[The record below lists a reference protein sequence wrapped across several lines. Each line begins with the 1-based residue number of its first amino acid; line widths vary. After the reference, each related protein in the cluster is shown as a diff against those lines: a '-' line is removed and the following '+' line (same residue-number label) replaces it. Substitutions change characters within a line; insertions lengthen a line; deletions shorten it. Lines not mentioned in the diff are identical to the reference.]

1 MMATKKSEAEKANV
15 KEDVKT
21 AEQELVNVMIPYV
34 EGQDPEVTVGI
45 NGVYTKIKKG
55 RPVKVPRNVAEVL
68 AQSDQMTMV
77 ALETQEKFKSQREDW

>member
-1 MMATKKSEAEKANV
+1 MATKKSEAEKVNV

-68 AQSDQMTMV
+68 AQSDQMTMI

>member
-1 MMATKKSEAEKANV
+1 
-15 KEDVKT
+15 
-21 AEQELVNVMIPYV
+21 
-34 EGQDPEVTVGI
+34 VTVGI

-77 ALETQEKFKSQREDW
+77 ALETQKKFKSQQEDW

>member
-1 MMATKKSEAEKANV
+1 MATKKSEAEKVNV

>member
-1 MMATKKSEAEKANV
+1 MATKKSEAEKVNV
-15 KEDVKT
+15 KEDVKS
-21 AEQELVNVMIPYV
+21 EKQELVNVMIPYV

>member
-1 MMATKKSEAEKANV
+1 MATKKSEAEKKPIV
-15 KEDVKT
+15 KEDVKSE
-21 AEQELVNVMIPYV
+21 EQELVNVMIPYV

>member
-1 MMATKKSEAEKANV
+1 MATKKSEAEKNPIV
-15 KEDVKT
+15 KEDVKSE
-21 AEQELVNVMIPYV
+21 EQELVNVMIPYV

-55 RPVKVPRNVAEVL
+55 RMVKVPRNVAEVL

>member
-1 MMATKKSEAEKANV
+1 MATKKSEAEKVNV

-21 AEQELVNVMIPYV
+21 EEQELVSVMIPYV

>member
-1 MMATKKSEAEKANV
+1 MATKKSEAEKVKV

-21 AEQELVNVMIPYV
+21 EEQELVNVMIPYV

>member
-1 MMATKKSEAEKANV
+1 MATKKSEAEKVNV
-15 KEDVKT
+15 KEDVKS
-21 AEQELVNVMIPYV
+21 EKQELVNVMIPYV

-55 RPVKVPRNVAEVL
+55 RPVKVPRNVAGVL

>member
-1 MMATKKSEAEKANV
+1 MATKKSEAEKVNV

-21 AEQELVNVMIPYV
+21 EEQELVNVMIPYV

>member
-1 MMATKKSEAEKANV
+1 MATKKSEAEKVNV

-21 AEQELVNVMIPYV
+21 EEQELVNVMVPYV

>member
-1 MMATKKSEAEKANV
+1 MATKKSEAEKTNV
-15 KEDVKT
+15 KEDVKS
-21 AEQELVNVMIPYV
+21 EKQELVNVMIPYV

>member
-1 MMATKKSEAEKANV
+1 MATKKSEAEKKPIV

-21 AEQELVNVMIPYV
+21 EEQELVNVMIPYV

>member
-1 MMATKKSEAEKANV
+1 MATKKSEAEKVNV

-21 AEQELVNVMIPYV
+21 EEQELVNVMIPYV

-55 RPVKVPRNVAEVL
+55 RMVKVPRNVAEVL

>member
-1 MMATKKSEAEKANV
+1 MATKKSEAEKTNV
-15 KEDVKT
+15 KEDVQSEK
-21 AEQELVNVMIPYV
+21 QELVNVMIPYV